1 MRLLIAA
8 LLLLPTV
15 SFAQGTSFDDG
26 PWIAIP
32 AGMTY
37 PEYSSP
43 EEEIRDM
50 ADLDGDPSVTTPEEL
65 RMIATLTQILG
76 VAPIQN

>member
-1 MRLLIAA
+1 
-8 LLLLPTV
+8 
-15 SFAQGTSFDDG
+15 
-26 PWIAIP
+26 
-32 AGMTY
+32 
-37 PEYSSP
+37 
-43 EEEIRDM
+43 M

>member
-37 PEYSSP
+37 PEYTSP
-43 EEEIRDM
+43 EEEIRAM
-50 ADLDGDPSVTTPEEL
+50 ADLGGDPSVTTPEEF

-76 VAPIQN
+76 MAPI

>member
-8 LLLLPTV
+8 LALLPTF
-15 SFAQGTSFDDG
+15 SSADALFADDG

-37 PEYSSP
+37 PQYTSP
-43 EEEIRDM
+43 EEEIRAM
-50 ADLDGDPSVTTPEEL
+50 ADLDGDPSVTTAEEMQ
-65 RMIATLTQILG
+65 MIATLTQILG
-76 VAPIQN
+76 LSPVSH